1 MFSVRPQT
9 CTFPDIKLKKACYMV
24 TAATVL
30 QVDAFVRFPV
40 IRREGFVSKHHG
52 IYSKEAKSFQCM
64 YIIYMYE

>member
-1 MFSVRPQT
+1 
-9 CTFPDIKLKKACYMV
+9 MV

-30 QVDAFVRFPV
+30 QVDAFERFPV

-64 YIIYMYE
+64 YIIYMYEWSNQNTYHVCIHVKIKC